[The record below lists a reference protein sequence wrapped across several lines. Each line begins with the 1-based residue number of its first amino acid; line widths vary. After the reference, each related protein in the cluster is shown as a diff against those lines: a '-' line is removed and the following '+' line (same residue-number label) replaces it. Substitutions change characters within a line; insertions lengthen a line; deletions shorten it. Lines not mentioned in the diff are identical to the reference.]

1 MNDMSSVNHDHRR
14 PDHFPRAALWAAAA
28 LIVAAVVF
36 AAAGRQLGTGD
47 NLAVDSAQ
55 PIHVDL
61 HFRDRDDGGVAVL
74 DGVTGAP
81 LTIIEPGTNGFIRG
95 VLRGLARER
104 RLHELGQAQPF
115 RLARWPDGRLTLDDP
130 ATGRHIELASFGH
143 TNQAAFAE
151 LWAATRR
158 GASAT
163 EETTF
168 RGDSTHAEFSAA
180 ENH

>member
-1 MNDMSSVNHDHRR
+1 MKPPTDTARS
-14 PDHFPRAALWAAAA
+14 DHFPRAALWAAAA
-28 LIVAAVVF
+28 LIGAAVCF
-36 AAAGRQLGTGD
+36 AAAGRHAS
-47 NLAVDSAQ
+47 LAASEPVVTAEPSQ
-55 PIHVDL
+55 VEL

-81 LTIIEPGTNGFIRG
+81 LTVLAPGTNGFVRG
-95 VLRGLARER
+95 VMRGLARER
-104 RLHELGQAQPF
+104 RLHELDHTQPF

-151 LWAATRR
+151 LWAVARR

-163 EETTF
+163 EASIF
-168 RGDSTHAEFSAA
+168 RGESTHAEFSAA

>member
-1 MNDMSSVNHDHRR
+1 MSTATEDKRR
-14 PDHFPRAALWAAAA
+14 LDHFPRAALWAAAA
-28 LIVAAVVF
+28 LMLAAVVF
-36 AAAGRQLGTGD
+36 AAAGRQRA
-47 NLAVDSAQ
+47 LAGGSAVA
-55 PIHVDL
+55 PTPTVHVDL

-81 LTIIEPGTNGFIRG
+81 LTVIEPGTNGFIRG

-104 RLHELGQAQPF
+104 RLHELGQTQPF
-115 RLARWPDGRLTLDDP
+115 RLARWPDGRLSLDDP

-151 LWAATRR
+151 LWAAARR
-158 GASAT
+158 GAGAT

-168 RGDSTHAEFSAA
+168 RGDSHHAEFSAA